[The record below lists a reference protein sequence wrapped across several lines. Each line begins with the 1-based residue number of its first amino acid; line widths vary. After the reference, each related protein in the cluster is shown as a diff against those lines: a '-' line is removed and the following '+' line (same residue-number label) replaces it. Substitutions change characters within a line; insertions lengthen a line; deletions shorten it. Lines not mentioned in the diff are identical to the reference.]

1 LSSRAIQPE
10 SVTFISPS
18 VGWVLGLSLCGEA
31 RCLRL
36 AKTIDG
42 GVDWTWVAAES
53 LSAVPLGPQWR
64 LRFADSQD
72 GWISGPLLFATHT
85 AGRTWTR
92 TAFPG
97 AGTPGGAVADLET
110 ADGRVY
116 AEIAEGVNPG
126 TIGPVVLFESPT
138 SIDSWRAVSGVTT
151 GPSGYP
157 GGISVAQGVFWA
169 MLHPAIVTAQGNQVL
184 STLYRSLDGVTWR
197 SEPQPC
203 PSATFASVAAATSGR
218 VFIVCAGGGAAGSQE
233 KSAYTSHNGGAS
245 YVRMADPPLAGDFE
259 ATAASPTDVSVA
271 AASGATIIY
280 ASFDG
285 ARTWTTTLGVG
296 DGGLGLSDLGF
307 TTANQ
312 GVVIQGQTAYPQS
325 LQLLMTRNGGHDW
338 NPVAVTPT

>member
-1 LSSRAIQPE
+1 M
-10 SVTFISPS
+10 
-18 VGWVLGLSLCGEA
+18 
-31 RCLRL
+31 
-36 AKTIDG
+36 
-42 GVDWTWVAAES
+42 
-53 LSAVPLGPQWR
+53 
-64 LRFADSQD
+64 
-72 GWISGPLLFATHT
+72 
-85 AGRTWTR
+85 
-92 TAFPG
+92 
-97 AGTPGGAVADLET
+97 
-110 ADGRVY
+110 
-116 AEIAEGVNPG
+116 
-126 TIGPVVLFESPT
+126 VLFESPT

-151 GPSGYP
+151 GPSGYA

-259 ATAASPTDVSVA
+259 AIAASPTDVSVA
-271 AASGATIIY
+271 AASGATMIY

-296 DGGLGLSDLGF
+296 DGGLGLSASGSR
-307 TTANQ
+307 Q
-312 GVVIQGQTAYPQS
+312 PIRVS
-325 LQLLMTRNGGHDW
+325 
-338 NPVAVTPT
+338 